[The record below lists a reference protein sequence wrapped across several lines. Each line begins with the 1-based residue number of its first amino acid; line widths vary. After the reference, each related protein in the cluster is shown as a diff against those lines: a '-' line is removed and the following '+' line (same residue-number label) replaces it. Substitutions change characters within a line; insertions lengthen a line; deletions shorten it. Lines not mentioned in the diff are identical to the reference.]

1 MELVH
6 ADVADDLFDAFSSA
20 AFAKHV
26 CCAESC
32 LGELIID
39 MTGQQAGDTAKTA
52 LKHTACHR
60 REHTLNHANSNIT
73 PEIVRPSAVIGMDS
87 VFGDK
92 VRLGCAG
99 VNNLLDKGVVI
110 ERQDLPLLIS
120 SKRAGLPVDVNGVQL
135 ETCPERLELRQ
146 AAVSRA

>member
-52 LKHTACHR
+52 LKHTARHR
-60 REHTLNHANSNIT
+60 GEHALNHANSNIT
-73 PEIVRPSAVIGMDS
+73 PEIVRPSAVIDMDS

-120 SKRAGLPVDVNGVQL
+120 SKRAGLSVGVNGIQL
-135 ETCPERLELRQ
+135 ETRHERLELRQ